1 MGVDAKAEAPI
12 GPMPYGSASD
22 ESGVDA
28 KAEPPISVIVVL
40 LRSALSR
47 PECAK
52 ACPGISRDVE
62 KELLSTVIVR
72 RSALP
77 LCPSQ

>member
-12 GPMPYGSASD
+12 GPMLYGSVSD

-28 KAEPPISVIVVL
+28 KAEPPIVVIVVL

-52 ACPGISRDVE
+52 ACPGITL
-62 KELLSTVIVR
+62 KELLPTVIVR
-72 RSALP
+72 RCALP